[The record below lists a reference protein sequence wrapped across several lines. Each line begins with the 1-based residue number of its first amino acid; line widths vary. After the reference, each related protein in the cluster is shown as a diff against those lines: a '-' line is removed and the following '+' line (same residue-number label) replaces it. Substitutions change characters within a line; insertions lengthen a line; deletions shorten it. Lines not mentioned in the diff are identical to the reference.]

1 MSFYDK
7 AGYPVNC
14 SSVIIQWDETWSNFD
29 TSEEHSVEG
38 PSWSGSMLILRYNV
52 SISDNRKREV
62 SLVNYAG
69 REYPVS
75 YYGTQIGEASQWT
88 TSIPKSDVETIYALR
103 RLSLWAGNVYAR
115 EPSGMG
121 FWANVVPT
129 FNMDYDGV
137 TIPVTLNV
145 TRVEGGV

>member
-1 MSFYDK
+1 M
-7 AGYPVNC
+7 AGYSVNC
-14 SSVIIQWDETWSNFD
+14 SFVIIQWDEVWSNFD
-29 TSEEHSVEG
+29 TADENSVNDR
-38 PSWSGSMLILRYNV
+38 PWSGSMLILRYNV
-52 SISDNRKREV
+52 SITDNRKRDV
-62 SLVNYAG
+62 ALVNYAG

-75 YYGTQIGEASQWT
+75 YYGTQIGESSRWT

-129 FNMDYDGV
+129 FNLDYDDV
-137 TIPVTLNV
+137 TIPVTLEV